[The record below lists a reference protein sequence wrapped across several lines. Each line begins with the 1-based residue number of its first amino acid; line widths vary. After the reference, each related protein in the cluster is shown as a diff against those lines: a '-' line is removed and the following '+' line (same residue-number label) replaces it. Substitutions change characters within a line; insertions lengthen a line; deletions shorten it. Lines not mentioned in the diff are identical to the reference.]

1 LSRNV
6 ESSGYA
12 GAAGFGLVGGAGRA
26 WLLPPEHAAATTAT
40 ETASPK
46 AVHRDPRTA
55 RSVASTTRERT
66 ADTLR
71 LMVTV
76 RVDADLCVGH
86 GRCYALAPDV
96 FGADEFGHCVVLE
109 EQVGAGLESQ
119 ARMGADN
126 CPEQAITIEP

>member
-1 LSRNV
+1 M
-6 ESSGYA
+6 
-12 GAAGFGLVGGAGRA
+12 GFERLGPDVLVRPVFARV
-26 WLLPPEHAAATTAT
+26 LPPEHAAAISAMTTIIPAVVRRD
-40 ETASPK
+40 AS
-46 AVHRDPRTA
+46 TA

-96 FGADEFGHCVVLE
+96 FGADEFGHAIVLE
-109 EQVGAGLESQ
+109 ERVPAALEAQ
-119 ARMGADN
+119 ARIGAEN
-126 CPEQAITIEP
+126 CPEQAITIEG